1 MKDQST
7 SSNPKREQQKRNA
20 IKKLIKSKDDLV
32 SSATDI
38 YKSLTK
44 IALYK
49 KEEVT
54 EQLLKKIKEAIDK
67 VEKKNK

>member
-1 MKDQST
+1 MKNDDKTNGSKRDQ
-7 SSNPKREQQKRNA
+7 
-20 IKKLIKSKDDLV
+20 KKKVAMKQLIQSKGDLIR
-32 SSATDI
+32 SAKDL

-54 EQLLKKIKEAIDK
+54 EQLLNKIKEAIEK
-67 VEKKNK
+67 VEKKK

>member
-1 MKDQST
+1 MPNET
-7 SSNPKREQQKRNA
+7 NSSKREQKKKAA

-54 EQLLKKIKEAIDK
+54 EQLLNKIKEAIEK
-67 VEKKNK
+67 VEKKK